1 MNELISTAWRVYC
14 RKHMDHLKCL
24 WFEENVYEHKVKR
37 RTLRTHTAAAAAEV
51 VSDSVTP

>member
-14 RKHMDHLKCL
+14 RKHMNHLKCL